1 MANKNLNTLN
11 VKTLNYTGDYIYHRG
26 VPVEIGGAGSSYWAS
41 SGTDIYNTNA
51 GRVGIG
57 TTGPTETLDVS
68 GNTRLRGLLRDI
80 SNNSGNPGN
89 ILQATTTGI
98 KWVHPQDATGVWSD
112 GSLDQIFYNKG
123 NVGIGTANPFTTLDV
138 SGVLTV
144 HDGTIDMSGTN
155 TAMGCGALNT
165 NTTGSDNTA
174 VGSEALHDNSS
185 GYCNTATGYKAL
197 WKNILGYGNVAIGC
211 NTLNE
216 NTSGNSNTA
225 IGYLAGENQGV
236 DWDNTI
242 NIGYDTSCNANDT
255 ACIGNSDISCVYFG
269 STSGNARLDCSGINT
284 TGIIFQQPATVHD
297 LSNGST
303 LTITAEQLVGGVYM
317 ELPSSSLVTGT
328 FNTNLPTYD
337 SLSNELEQ
345 RGLTLSPG
353 FTFTPLR
360 CTNLKTVNSATY
372 IAFNPGTGNTL
383 VDAGSTLGG
392 QAGCSLLYICN
403 AAGDGFNILIIQEL
417 TAKLAAMEA
426 RLTAAGL

>member
-1 MANKNLNTLN
+1 MTPGDNIYYNKGN
-11 VKTLNYTGDYIYHRG
+11 
-26 VPVEIGGAGSSYWAS
+26 
-41 SGTDIYNTNA
+41 
-51 GRVGIG
+51 VGIG

-68 GNTRLRGLLRDI
+68 GNTRLRGLLRDK
-80 SNNSGNPGN
+80 SDNSGNPGN

-98 KWVHPQDATGVWSD
+98 KWVHPQDATGVWSE
-112 GSLDQIFYNKG
+112 GTSGQIYYNKG

-165 NTTGSDNTA
+165 NTTGGDNTA

-197 WKNILGYGNVAIGC
+197 WKNILGTNNVAIGC

-284 TGIIFQQPATVHD
+284 TGIIFQYPATV
-297 LSNGST
+297 LLRNTGSGSPDIT
-303 LTITAEQLVGGVYM
+303 YTITAAQLVGGVYIEM
-317 ELPSSSLVTGT
+317 GLLAGGVIVDLPAYADVSGELGT
-328 FNTNLPTYD
+328 A
-337 SLSNELEQ
+337 
-345 RGLTLSPG
+345 GVTLSPG
-353 FTFTPLR
+353 FAFTPLR
-360 CTNLKTVNSATY
+360 CSALLSSPPY
-372 IAFNPGTGNTL
+372 LVFQSPGSGNTL
-383 VDAGSTLGG
+383 FGG
-392 QAGCSLLYICN
+392 GIGQGINGPGGGYLLYICN
-403 AAGDGFNILIIQEL
+403 AAGDGFNILVMS
-417 TAKLAAMEA
+417 TN
-426 RLTAAGL
+426 